1 MHPEIAKTLTE
12 QRRGELTEYAAGSR
26 RSVPAGPGWLSRHLP
41 RWHVSWSKTVLSAAA
56 ERAVAGERAVAAE
69 RAVAGERAAVAGG
82 GYPDR
87 PGQRGSSLVIIIS
100 AYR

>member
-26 RSVPAGPGWLSRHLP
+26 RSAPAGPGWLSRHRL
-41 RWHVSWSKTVLSAAA
+41 RWHVSWSRTVLSAAT
-56 ERAVAGERAVAAE
+56 ERAVATERAGAAE
-69 RAVAGERAAVAGG
+69 RAGAGG

-87 PGQRGSSLVIIIS
+87 PGRRGSSLVIIIS